1 LNFNYKK
8 IRNINQIVW
17 PPLIKSKGNVLF
29 NGQLESWYLQKSLS
43 VKGLKI
49 SYSHISDDGLVR
61 KGNICVVTTT
71 ILVELSK

>member
-1 LNFNYKK
+1 MNFNYKK
-8 IRNINQIVW
+8 NPKYQSIVR
-17 PPLIKSKGNVLF
+17 PPLIKSKGKVLF
-29 NGQLESWYLQKSLS
+29 NGQLESWYLQKALS

-61 KGNICVVTTT
+61 RGNICVVTTT